1 MTTREKYLAKP
12 RTDFKTIAYNI
23 ARMLGLKCN
32 MIHPKAVRE
41 YSTSRQL
48 TYHEVILLV
57 AAALA
62 ITAITT
68 LASCSADDTAA
79 TTITPNQPIHEPIE
93 VNIGSNLTVTRS
105 TTDGLGETWA
115 GGEKVVLVVT
125 NHYGNTGGGTA
136 STSKYVYQ
144 VDGSGTSQSLVPKDL
159 ANTNFW
165 SSTAE
170 KKKIESAWSYG
181 NNTTEPTLE
190 DNTITKFTLPIPQGN
205 TELLY
210 APAVEEKVYTA
221 SPTNSFSLTFYHQ
234 LAKVVFLV
242 KSDVATSVTADSQ
255 TMNIPRGGTITQ
267 LKDGTNPGSWT
278 FENEGGN
285 VLKADVKPVAET
297 LTSEETA
304 DGVIAKYSAVII
316 PGDYN
321 GYKMLQVDCAEGTC
335 SYTPSSTL
343 DIPPGTR
350 YTFTITLKN
359 GTMKFSSVSV
369 SEWTVETTQ
378 NLLFQ

>member
-12 RTDFKTIAYNI
+12 RTDFKRIAYNI

-68 LASCSADDTAA
+68 LASCSSDDTAA
-79 TTITPNQPIHEPIE
+79 TTPQNQPIHEPIE

-105 TTDGLGETWA
+105 TTDGLGETWT
-115 GGEKVVLVVT
+115 GGEKVVLVVGNKVDELDNPT
-125 NHYGNTGGGTA
+125 NPLTEHTYQTVAGTDVA
-136 STSKYVYQ
+136 LSPVN
-144 VDGSGTSQSLVPKDL
+144 L

-165 SSTAE
+165 SSTTE
-170 KKKIESAWSYG
+170 KKKIVSAWSYG
-181 NNTTEPTLE
+181 TSTAPTLTS
-190 DNTITKFTLPIPQGN
+190 NTISSYTLETTQTG
-205 TELLY
+205 TGELLY
-210 APAVEEKVYTA
+210 SPGASTKAYTA
-221 SPTNSFSLTFYHQ
+221 TPTNSFSLTFYHQ

-242 KSDVATSVTADSQ
+242 KSDVTTSVTADSQ

-297 LTSEETA
+297 PTSEEAA

-321 GYKMLQVDCAEGTC
+321 GYKMLQVDCTEGTC

-343 DIPPGTR
+343 DIPPGTQ